1 MSAPDQKVVLITG
14 AGGYVGRQVARRL
27 AADHT
32 VIGIDLHVDDAAG
45 FDLRQMDIRDAGLAD
60 LVAEAGVTHVVH
72 LAAVLEFSGDRARDF
87 DIDVNGT
94 RNVVEACLAGGVQ
107 HLTVTSSGA
116 AYGYYADNPEW
127 ITEDDPLRGNAEMP
141 YADHKRQ
148 VEEML
153 ANYRRSH
160 PQLVQLVLRVG
171 TVIGAS
177 TRNLITN
184 LFEQPRLLA
193 IRGYDS
199 PFVMIWDQDLVG
211 IIEHGVVT
219 SQGGIYNV
227 AGDGALTMDEL
238 AELLGKPLRTLPAGL
253 IRCGL
258 SLGNTLG
265 LTRYAPEQ
273 IKFIQYRPVLLNT
286 RLKEVFGY
294 VPQKSTREA
303 FLAYRDNANAKLGD

>member
-1 MSAPDQKVVLITG
+1 MTDAGRKVVLITG

-27 AADHT
+27 AAEHT
-32 VIGIDLHVDDAAG
+32 VIGIDLRADDAAG
-45 FDLRQMDIRDAGLAD
+45 FDLRQMDIRDPDLAD

-116 AYGYYADNPEW
+116 AYGYYADNPDW
-127 ITEDDPLRGNAEMP
+127 ITEDDALRGNVEMP

-148 VEEML
+148 VEELL
-153 ANYRRSH
+153 AAYRDSN
-160 PQLVQLVLRVG
+160 PELTQLVLRVG
-171 TVIGAS
+171 TVIGAN
-177 TRNLITN
+177 TRNQITN
-184 LFEQPRLLA
+184 LFEKKRVLA
-193 IRGYDS
+193 IRGCDS

-211 IIEHGVVT
+211 VIQHGVVT
-219 SQGGIYNV
+219 GRGGIYNV
-227 AGDGALTMDEL
+227 AGDGALSMDEL
-238 AELLGKPLRTLPAGL
+238 ARLLGKPLRKLPVGL
-253 IRCGL
+253 IRWGL
-258 SLGNTLG
+258 TVGNKLG

-286 RLKEVFGY
+286 RLKEDFGY

-303 FLAYRDNANAKLGD
+303 FLAYRDNAKLGD